1 MAINKEDKGA
11 ILAVYQEVLSRTQGL
26 VVAEY
31 RGMTMKQFNDVRKS
45 LREVN
50 AAFVVT
56 KLTLFKIALEQAG
69 MAVPDDLL
77 VGPVAMAIAFGDLPS
92 VAKAMLQRAKENDLL
107 KPKGAIMGTSVF
119 MAAQLEMVST
129 MPTLDDARAGL
140 VGAIAAPISSL
151 LSLLEQ
157 PATQLMAL
165 LQAYSDKDKPAEAGE
180 QAA

>member
-77 VGPVAMAIAFGDLPS
+77 VGPHNWKWSRPCPRWTMPAPDWSVLSLHQFRRCSVCSNNPLPS
-92 VAKAMLQRAKENDLL
+92 LWRCC
-107 KPKGAIMGTSVF
+107 KPIRTRTN
-119 MAAQLEMVST
+119 L
-129 MPTLDDARAGL
+129 PRL
-140 VGAIAAPISSL
+140 VNRLPEYRS
-151 LSLLEQ
+151 
-157 PATQLMAL
+157 
-165 LQAYSDKDKPAEAGE
+165 
-180 QAA
+180 